1 MTTAT
6 FLLLGASIAVP
17 PVPFADRP
25 PPPFAD
31 RDGPLPPAGAVVLR
45 DELGLVPDTLPGLVP
60 TDREGWIAVRT
71 GSAAAR
77 DPRVR
82 DAVGRS
88 SFVAHAYVDRAGGL
102 CWPGPAVL
110 VRVRDDADRAARE
123 HALASLA
130 DAVSIREYRAVPGLF
145 LASLD
150 ARDGDAVLARVAA
163 LAAHPAVE
171 FAEPDMSFTGRGS
184 GTWVPNDPGFA
195 NCWGHLNAG
204 QSAGWQPGF
213 DMRSTHGWAL
223 TQGSPDVK
231 VLVID
236 VGVDQAHPD
245 IRQLPGRD
253 FTTGATAGIA
263 GGGPGNSCDRHGTPV
278 AGCVSSPGG
287 NGVGTVG
294 SAPGCTSVSARC
306 FVSSQPCSGSWN
318 ATYSWTANAIDW
330 AAQNGI
336 RVTNNSNYYGASS
349 SAIEASYAATRA
361 AGMVHFASAGNSGD
375 TAISYPASLPTVNG
389 VGALSPGG
397 QRASFSCFGP
407 EVFVTAPGS
416 SVYAADVSGSGGYSS
431 TDYTWIQGTSFAS
444 PYAAG
449 VAALV
454 ISVAPELGAAAI
466 EGVLRDSAR
475 DLGPAGFDAEFGWG
489 MVQLD
494 RAIIAAVDC
503 PGDLDD
509 DLDVD
514 GADLGIL
521 LGDWGSG
528 SGRSDLDGNGS
539 VSGSDLGLLLGE
551 WGPCT

>member
-1 MTTAT
+1 
-6 FLLLGASIAVP
+6 
-17 PVPFADRP
+17 
-25 PPPFAD
+25 
-31 RDGPLPPAGAVVLR
+31 
-45 DELGLVPDTLPGLVP
+45 
-60 TDREGWIAVRT
+60 
-71 GSAAAR
+71 
-77 DPRVR
+77 
-82 DAVGRS
+82 
-88 SFVAHAYVDRAGGL
+88 
-102 CWPGPAVL
+102 
-110 VRVRDDADRAARE
+110 
-123 HALASLA
+123 
-130 DAVSIREYRAVPGLF
+130 
-145 LASLD
+145 
-150 ARDGDAVLARVAA
+150 
-163 LAAHPAVE
+163 
-171 FAEPDMSFTGRGS
+171 
-184 GTWVPNDPGFA
+184 
-195 NCWGHLNAG
+195 
-204 QSAGWQPGF
+204 
-213 DMRSTHGWAL
+213 
-223 TQGSPDVK
+223 
-231 VLVID
+231 
-236 VGVDQAHPD
+236 
-245 IRQLPGRD
+245 
-253 FTTGATAGIA
+253 
-263 GGGPGNSCDRHGTPV
+263 
-278 AGCVSSPGG
+278 VSSL
-287 NGVGTVG
+287 
-294 SAPGCTSVSARC
+294 S
-306 FVSSQPCSGSWN
+306 CSGNWN

-349 SAIEASYAATRA
+349 RAIEASYAATRA

-375 TAISYPASLPTVNG
+375 TAVSYPASLPTVNG

-431 TDYTWIQGTSFAS
+431 TDYTWVQGTSFAS

-454 ISVAPELGAAAI
+454 ISVAPQLGAAAI